1 MKFEFTKRFQKE
13 YKQLSS
19 SGKLTSSLD
28 EVVENVINAKKISD
42 IKNIKKLSGFK
53 VYFRIRIGVY
63 RIGVKIEN
71 ETVIF
76 AAFDNRKDIYKRFP

>member
-13 YKQLSS
+13 YKQLSISKKLNS
-19 SGKLTSSLD
+19 SFE
-28 EVVENVINAKKISD
+28 EVIANITNAKKISD

-53 VYFRIRIGVY
+53 VYFRIRIGTY